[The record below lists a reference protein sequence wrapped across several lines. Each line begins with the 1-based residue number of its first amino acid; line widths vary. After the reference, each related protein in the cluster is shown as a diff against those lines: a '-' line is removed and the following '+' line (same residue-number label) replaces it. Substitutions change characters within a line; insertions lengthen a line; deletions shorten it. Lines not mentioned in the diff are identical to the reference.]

1 MIELYCVLGTI
12 KVAKGAYP
20 HPFQKK
26 NFEILR
32 KKMIKF
38 ILCTG
43 HYQGCQGEALH
54 NPGKASRDSRVDQTL
69 INGQGLRLQ
78 NNFCDRIQIP
88 SSRHAMRY
96 KVG

>member
-12 KVAKGAYP
+12 KVAKGRL
-20 HPFQKK
+20 F
-26 NFEILR
+26 
-32 KKMIKF
+32 
-38 ILCTG
+38 TT
-43 HYQGCQGEALH
+43 
-54 NPGKASRDSRVDQTL
+54 PGKASRDSRVDQTL